1 MVKKMNKVLVKL
13 YLPTIGEE
21 YDIWIPLNRRIY
33 TVIKLIVKA
42 INEFTNGEYAPAR
55 LPILYDKKTA
65 KPYDINLTIGES
77 TIRNGSEIILM

>member
-1 MVKKMNKVLVKL
+1 MRKMNKVLVKL
-13 YLPTIGEE
+13 YVPTIEKE

-42 INEFTNGEYAPAR
+42 IKEFTNGEYNPSKFPVLFDR
-55 LPILYDKKTA
+55 KTA

-77 TIRNGSEIILM
+77 TIRNGSEIILI